1 MSHRH
6 RKKKRSN
13 PFWKFGVFLCLAAVA
28 LLVFGDR
35 TNLEVTLPLVIFFF
49 LIGAVLIVLSLGS
62 TKG

>member
-13 PFWKFGVFLCLAAVA
+13 PLWKIGVFLCLAAVA
-28 LLVFGDR
+28 FLVFGDR
-35 TNLEVTLPLVIFFF
+35 TNLADTLPLVIFFF
-49 LIGAVLIVLSLGS
+49 LIGAVLIVLSLVS

>member
-13 PFWKFGVFLCLAAVA
+13 PLLKIGVFLCLAAVA

-35 TNLEVTLPLVIFFF
+35 THLEDTLPLVIFFF
-49 LIGAVLIVLSLGS
+49 LIGAVLIGLSLVS